1 MTKVGRIHGKMI
13 RKMSRLIQ
21 CQFRDRTCD
30 IQVDINNDTI
40 ATIYFRTTGN
50 IISSMKRQLLI
61 DLKLLSVL

>member
-30 IQVDINNDTI
+30 IQVDINNNAI

-50 IISSMKRQLLI
+50 RLASMKRQLLI
-61 DLKLLSVL
+61 DSKLLPVL